1 MASEWREWGLPEA
14 VIPRLHQ
21 VAGAMEHSIG
31 LARAAGVTIGS
42 GTDLIGPRQNR
53 RGLELVLRARVEDP
67 MTAIVAAT
75 SVNARILRV
84 ADRLGTVE
92 AGKLA
97 DVIAVRG
104 DPLTDPE
111 LFDDPDRVVLVV
123 KGGAVQKNALT

>member
-1 MASEWREWGLPEA
+1 MAKAGAALVPTLTVAHLMASEWREWGLPEA

-67 MTAIVAAT
+67 MTAISRRDVGERAASCASPT
-75 SVNARILRV
+75 ASAPSRP
-84 ADRLGTVE
+84 GSSPT
-92 AGKLA
+92 
-97 DVIAVRG
+97 
-104 DPLTDPE
+104 
-111 LFDDPDRVVLVV
+111 
-123 KGGAVQKNALT
+123 